1 MKIFIE
7 INGKK
12 NTIVF
17 KQRNGVLNRIN
28 TLAMKETGKVQGRAK
43 VSYGKG
49 FDNQFDFTS
58 VNDLKKKL
66 VPCLEK
72 ELLRFVNG

>member
-7 INGKK
+7 INGKM
-12 NTIVF
+12 NIITF

-28 TLAMKETGKVQGRAK
+28 ALSMKEKGNVQGRAK

-49 FDNQFDFTS
+49 FDNQFEFTTA
-58 VNDLKKKL
+58 NDLKNKL
-66 VPCLEK
+66 TPCLEK

>member
-12 NTIVF
+12 TTIMF

-28 TLAMKETGKVQGRAK
+28 TLVMKETGKVQGRVK

-49 FDNQFDFTS
+49 FYNHFDFTS
-58 VNDLKKKL
+58 VNDLKEKL
-66 VPCLEK
+66 VPCIEK
-72 ELLRFVNG
+72 ELLRSVDG